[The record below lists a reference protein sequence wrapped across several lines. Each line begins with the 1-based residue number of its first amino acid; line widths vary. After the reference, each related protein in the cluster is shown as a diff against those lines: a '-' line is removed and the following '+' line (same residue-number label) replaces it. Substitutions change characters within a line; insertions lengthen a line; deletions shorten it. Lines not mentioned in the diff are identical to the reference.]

1 MATATETSLKSGFEL
16 LQTLS
21 RLFHLV
27 RFVKCWQFFPGDE
40 FQKTL
45 WKFRKGERKSFSC
58 VHILQKT

>member
-27 RFVKCWQFFPGDE
+27 RFAIWQFFPGDE
-40 FQKTL
+40 FQKTV
-45 WKFRKGERKSFSC
+45 WKFRKGERKSLSC